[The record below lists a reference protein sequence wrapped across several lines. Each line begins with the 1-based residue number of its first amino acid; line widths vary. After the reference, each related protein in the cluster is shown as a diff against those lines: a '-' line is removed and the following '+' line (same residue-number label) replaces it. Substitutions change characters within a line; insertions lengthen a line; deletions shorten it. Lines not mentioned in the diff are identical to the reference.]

1 MLESV
6 NFGAYSGKPN
16 PTDDETTT
24 TEGVVASPPPS
35 HSQPSS
41 VSSSNGMENVCG
53 GRSLGHWPLASHRP
67 FLQLVLMC
75 LDGQDDQLSELLES
89 LRTQLTQ
96 SLFYPKEVWHSLYDS
111 HNILLLSIIFHIVT
125 PLIKYG

>member
-1 MLESV
+1 M
-6 NFGAYSGKPN
+6 NFGAYTGNSK

-41 VSSSNGMENVCG
+41 VSSSNGMENVSG

-96 SLFYPKEVWHSLYDS
+96 SLFYPKEVS
-111 HNILLLSIIFHIVT
+111 HFYWGRYYFVLFNSFLRYIIQ
-125 PLIKYG
+125 